1 VFVLFFIVT
10 CYRFMVKKAV
20 WPLGSADT
28 VCPRPPLTL
37 TCDRL
42 SLKLV
47 YESHLRWGTFLL
59 NLGR

>member
-1 VFVLFFIVT
+1 
-10 CYRFMVKKAV
+10 MVKKAV